1 MPPPPPSPPLFCGH
15 RHFALTWRQ
24 APDSIYEP
32 DARHWLKMKKDYLQ
46 GMADS
51 VDLVVLGGYYGTGN
65 KVRASWLLGDSCL
78 V

>member
-1 MPPPPPSPPLFCGH
+1 
-15 RHFALTWRQ
+15 
-24 APDSIYEP
+24 
-32 DARHWLKMKKDYLQ
+32 MKKDYLQ